1 MANKENRVRI
11 IGGQW
16 RGRKIEFPSTDGLRP
31 TTDPIR
37 ETLFNWLQPY
47 LSQSNCLDLYA
58 GSGALGFEA
67 ASRGAKNVL
76 MIEKDSRVIKGL
88 RGNKQLLQADN
99 IHLMHRDASSFLND
113 KRKEGDS
120 LFNVV
125 FLDPP
130 FKRGELASCVKQLE
144 EIGCLSDDAT
154 IYIECE
160 RKLDLDFL
168 PNTWHQHRSKTAGQV
183 AYYLYHREINND

>member
-1 MANKENRVRI
+1 MAGKENRVRI

-16 RGRKIEFPSTDGLRP
+16 RGRKITFPNIDGLRP

-47 LSQSNCLDLYA
+47 LPQSNCLDLFA

-67 ASRGAKNVL
+67 ASRGANSVMMLDRNSDVVKALQTNKALIQTDNVQV
-76 MIEKDSRVIKGL
+76 MRQEA
-88 RGNKQLLQADN
+88 Q
-99 IHLMHRDASSFLND
+99 SFLSA
-113 KRKEGDS
+113 KHKVDS
-120 LFNVV
+120 ACFDVV

-130 FKRGELASCVKQLE
+130 FKLDSLPECTKRLE
-144 EIGCLSDDAT
+144 ESGFLSDDAV

-168 PNTWHQHRSKTAGQV
+168 PDNWVKHRGKTTGQV
-183 AYYLYHREINND
+183 AYYLYHREKR

>member
-1 MANKENRVRI
+1 MAGKENRVRI

-16 RGRKIEFPSTDGLRP
+16 RGRKIGFPNVEGLRP

-47 LSQSNCLDLYA
+47 LSGATCLDLYA

-67 ASRGAKNVL
+67 ASRSAERVL
-76 MIEKDSRVIKGL
+76 MVEKDVIIIKSL
-88 RGNKQLLQADN
+88 RNNKDLIKADN
-99 IHLMHRDASSFLND
+99 VQLMHRSAMDFLSD
-113 KRKEGDS
+113 KPKPTDPT
-120 LFNVV
+120 FDVV

-130 FKRGELASCVKQLE
+130 FKHNSLPECTKRLE
-144 EIGCLSDDAT
+144 ESGLLADDAL

-168 PNTWHQHRSKTAGQV
+168 PINWCQHRSKTNGQV
-183 AYYLYHREINND
+183 SYYLFQRES

>member
-1 MANKENRVRI
+1 MVNKINRVRV

-16 RGRKIEFPSTDGLRP
+16 RGRKIEFPSIDGLRP

-37 ETLFNWLQPY
+37 ETLFNWLQSH

-67 ASRGAKNVL
+67 ASRGAKVVL
-76 MIEKDSRVIKGL
+76 MVEKNTHITRTL
-88 RGNKQLLQADN
+88 RANKELIGADN
-99 IHLMHRDASSFLND
+99 IRVMQRTALDYLKD
-113 KRKEGDS
+113 KREHEKSQFD
-120 LFNVV
+120 VV

-130 FKRGELASCVKQLE
+130 FKNDDLPACTKLLE
-144 EIGCLSDDAT
+144 DSGCLSDDAV

-160 RKLDLDFL
+160 RKLDLNFL
-168 PNTWHQHRSKTAGQV
+168 PDNWVQHRQKTTGQV
-183 AYYLYHREINND
+183 SYYLYHRE